1 MMTNK
6 SERDKYFDLLSAYI
20 DRPEEELLMSAA
32 QLGRALVLADF
43 QPEDIVEIHEA
54 ALSRLAQQNP
64 DMTLLDISGVASAVL
79 MELLM
84 TYGLAFRERSE
95 ARDLAEQALR
105 ESEALLRRVLD
116 ASPNFI
122 SVKDQEGQ
130 YILANETIAR
140 FYDTTPEQMKGMTDL
155 DFAERAQISVE
166 SAQQLMAYDRYVLEF
181 QETLVKPETP
191 IARPDAAPRWFQ
203 VSKMPLERRGWVEHC
218 VLTVAVDITER
229 KRAEALMRK
238 QERLAAVGQ
247 LAVGIALDFNNL
259 LASIV
264 LYTQTLMTRPDLA
277 PEVSSGLSGI
287 LDEAKRA
294 AGLVDQILDFSR
306 RAPLEPRPI
315 DLQAAIRKIVDV
327 VQRALPDH
335 ITLTTGTAEEQLTVN
350 ADPTRIQQAVMN
362 LMFNARD
369 AMPEGG
375 ALFVGLSA
383 VTVEPGDAPP
393 LEEMPP
399 GVWACIT
406 VSDTGFSIP
415 AQDLPHIFEPFFIP
429 ASPGKRTG
437 MELAQV
443 YGIVQQHE
451 GRIDVEA
458 SSDGGLTFRIYLP
471 IHETAAVEP
480 LDGPERLASLRGAGE
495 IILLVEDEARIQLL
509 GKDLLESLG
518 YQVLTAPNGAA
529 GLEVYRSAERVDLV
543 ITDLAMPEMG
553 GRDLVQ
559 ALKALAPDLK
569 AIAIT
574 GYISQKDLRKLR
586 SEGFIDVVHKPFDAN
601 RLAAAVRRA
610 LTS

>member
-1 MMTNK
+1 MADK

-20 DRPEEELLMSAA
+20 DKPEEQWLMSAA
-32 QLGRALVLADF
+32 QLGRELVLANF

-54 ALSRLAQQNP
+54 ALSRLAKQNP
-64 DMTLLDISGVASAVL
+64 DMTLLDISGVASTVL
-79 MELLM
+79 MELLI

-95 ARDLAEQALR
+95 ARDRAEQALQ
-105 ESEALLRRVLD
+105 ESEALLRRVLNT
-116 ASPNFI
+116 SPNFI
-122 SVKDQEGQ
+122 SVKDQEGR
-130 YILANETIAR
+130 YVLANETIAR
-140 FYDTTPEQMKGMTDL
+140 FYGTTPEQMKGLTDL
-155 DFAERAQISVE
+155 DFAERDRINVE
-166 SAQQLMAYDRYVLEF
+166 SAQQLMAYDRYVLEM
-181 QETLVKPETP
+181 QETLVKPEVS
-191 IARPDAAPRWFQ
+191 ISRPDAAPRWYQ
-203 VSKMPLERRGWVEHC
+203 VSKMPLEQCGWGEHC

-264 LYTQTLMTRPDLA
+264 LYAQTLMGRSDIS
-277 PEVSSGLSGI
+277 PEVSSGLAGI

-294 AGLVDQILDFSR
+294 GGLVDQILDFSR
-306 RAPLEPRPI
+306 RAPLEPRPM
-315 DLQAAIRKIVDV
+315 DLQASVQKIVAV
-327 VQRALPDH
+327 VRQALPDQ
-335 ITLTTGTAEEQLTVN
+335 ISLTTEIVEEGLMVN

-375 ALFVGLSA
+375 DLFVGLSSM
-383 VTVEPGDAPP
+383 TVEAGDAPP
-393 LEEMPP
+393 LEGMSP
-399 GVWACIT
+399 GAWACIT

-451 GRIDVEA
+451 GHIDVKALPE
-458 SSDGGLTFRIYLP
+458 GGLTFHIYLP
-471 IHETAAVEP
+471 IYTAMEVKP
-480 LDGPERLASLRGAGE
+480 LDKPESLASLRGAGE

-518 YQVLTAPNGAA
+518 YQVLTAPNGAT
-529 GLEVYRSAERVDLV
+529 GLDVYRSAERVDLV
-543 ITDLAMPEMG
+543 ITDLAMPGMS
-553 GRDLVQ
+553 GRDLIQ
-559 ALKALAPDLK
+559 ALKADTPDLK

-574 GYISQKDLRKLR
+574 GYVSQKDLRQLKT
-586 SEGFIDVVHKPFDAN
+586 EGFFDVVHKPFDAD